1 MGWNHF
7 SGRKPLCQ
15 AVYSAILA
23 TASAAITAH
32 AAANPVNNPAHS
44 SVDNPWDC
52 RAAESGWVCQGSPST
67 PQQAPTTTPSPASPA
82 AVPLASP
89 DTISVDESVSEPSGD
104 AVPATESAADP
115 DTSWSAPAAQPSL
128 APPLREVEPTDPSA
142 ENGDS
147 RVTVTRHL
155 DWVPMDEL
163 DEADR
168 DRVGA
173 NCCGAYIEP
182 QRYYTDGQQEP
193 DTSPLRVTAGSTE
206 AKGNV
211 AVLTDDVQISQ
222 GYRQVRSDSAVVDR
236 QERTVELEGNI
247 IFREP
252 GMLMM
257 GDRAKIN
264 MSSGHADIDNAEF
277 LLHESAV
284 RGTAGTLSKRSENRI
299 HVDDATYTT
308 CEPISNA
315 WQLKTSD
322 LNIDTARGS
331 ATAKHVRLEV
341 RDWPVFYLP
350 WIRFPIT
357 DNRATGLLYPVIM
370 AGNENGLDF
379 SQPIYLN
386 LAPNY
391 DATLTPRY
399 VQERGGMLEAEFR
412 YLNHWSETTLS
423 GGYLHD
429 DKGGDVGRE
438 ETSSGLRQPYRDEDR
453 WVSYIDH
460 RGGFGKRWSTRID
473 YTNVSDPDYFRDLG
487 TATLQANSQSHL
499 NQQFAT
505 AYRTDNWLFRLQA
518 QQFETLI
525 KGGREQ
531 YKQMPRFD
539 ANGLYQL
546 GGDFS
551 LQMRQHVVV
560 FDHSESSV
568 TNTSTLLTR
577 DTANTTVTG
586 NRLRADYAL
595 SWDKQWL
602 WGFFKPTAKLK
613 HASYDL
619 DRPLLN
625 QHDDSPSVTVPVF
638 SVDGGLYF
646 EKRDS
651 WLSNHIQ
658 TLEPRVF
665 YVRSSYRDQ
674 SAIPNFDTSDLTFSY
689 QQLFRDDRFS
699 GSDRIG
705 DTDQFTLGLTTRLI
719 NANNGIERLRFSVGQ
734 VHYLKDRRVTLNPLL
749 AEELTKDTSDIAAE
763 ATANLFDHWRL
774 QADLLYDENDGA
786 ISKGSAA
793 LRYNNREGN
802 LFNLVYRYTRRDN
815 LIYRFAPEIPVADN
829 IRADIDQ
836 VDLSLATPLSP
847 NWRLL
852 ARYNHDMTN
861 HQELEVFAGLEYS
874 SCCWR
879 ASLVARRWVDRDD
892 TFIFD
897 REKLD
902 HRTGLFFQIQFRGL
916 AGTGTRVTNILS
928 EGIYGYQPP
937 EF

>member
-7 SGRKPLCQ
+7 GSRKPLCQ
-15 AVYSAILA
+15 AIYSALLA
-23 TASAAITAH
+23 TAGAALTAH
-32 AAANPVNNPAHS
+32 AAANPASDPANAS
-44 SVDNPWDC
+44 PWDC
-52 RAAESGWVCQGSPST
+52 NVIDGLWVCQGASSATVPTGPAAPPPT
-67 PQQAPTTTPSPASPA
+67 PLPPRESVTIPAEDSEGSPTTPHQPLAQPPASS
-82 AVPLASP
+82 PLTLLPETDAP
-89 DTISVDESVSEPSGD
+89 ETDT
-104 AVPATESAADP
+104 
-115 DTSWSAPAAQPSL
+115 
-128 APPLREVEPTDPSA
+128 

-147 RVTVTRHL
+147 RVTVTRRL
-155 DWVPMDEL
+155 DWVPIAEL
-163 DEADR
+163 DAEDKA
-168 DRVGA
+168 RVA
-173 NCCGAYIEP
+173 PNCCGAYIEP
-182 QRYYTDGQQEP
+182 SRRYIDGQQEP
-193 DTSPLRVTAGSTE
+193 DDSPLRVTAGSTE

-222 GYRQVRSDSAVVDR
+222 GYRQVRSDRATVDR

-252 GMLMM
+252 GVLVM
-257 GDRAKIN
+257 GDRARVDMN
-264 MSSGHADIDNAEF
+264 SGHADIDDAEF
-277 LLHESAV
+277 VLHESSV
-284 RGTAGTLSKRSENRI
+284 RGTAGALRKRSENRI
-299 HVDDATYTT
+299 HVDNATYTT

-315 WQLKTSD
+315 WQLKTAD
-322 LNIDTARGS
+322 LNIDTARGT

-341 RDWPVFYLP
+341 RDTPILYLP
-350 WIRFPIT
+350 WIRFPIS
-357 DNRATGLLYPVIM
+357 DNRASGLLYPVIM

-391 DATLTPRY
+391 DATITPRY
-399 VQERGGMLEAEFR
+399 VQERGAMLEAEFR

-423 GGYLHD
+423 GGHLFD
-429 DKGGDVGRE
+429 DRGGDVGRE

-453 WVSYIDH
+453 WITYIDH
-460 RGGFGKRWSTRID
+460 RGGFGRRWFTHID

-487 TATLQANSQSHL
+487 TSTLQANSQSHL

-505 AYRTDNWLFRLQA
+505 GYRTSNWLFRLQA

-525 KGGREQ
+525 KGGLEQ

-539 ANGLYQL
+539 ANGLYRL
-546 GGDFS
+546 GGDLS
-551 LQMRQHVVV
+551 LEMRQHVVA
-560 FDHSESSV
+560 FDHSEANV
-568 TNTSTLLTR
+568 FGTGTLLTR
-577 DTANTTVTG
+577 DTANTTITG
-586 NRLRADYAL
+586 NRLRADYGL

-602 WGFFKPTAKLK
+602 WGFFKPTAKVK
-613 HASYDL
+613 HISYDL
-619 DRPLLN
+619 DRPLMN

-638 SVDGGLYF
+638 SLDGGLYF
-646 EKRDS
+646 ERPES
-651 WLSNHIQ
+651 WLAGHVQ
-658 TLEPRVF
+658 TLEPRVY
-665 YVRSSYRDQ
+665 YVRASYRDQ
-674 SAIPNFDTSDLTFSY
+674 AAIPNFDTSDLTFSY

-705 DTDQFTLGLTTRLI
+705 DTEQFTLGLTSRLI
-719 NANNGIERLRFSVGQ
+719 DTGTGIERLRFSVGQ

-763 ATANLFDHWRL
+763 ATAHLFDHWRVYS
-774 QADLLYDENDGA
+774 DLLYDENDGA
-786 ISKGSAA
+786 ISKGSVA
-793 LRYNNREGN
+793 LRYNDRQGS
-802 LFNLVYRYTRRDN
+802 LFNLVYRYTRRDS
-815 LIYRFAPEIPVADN
+815 LVYQFAPGSPLADN
-829 IRADIDQ
+829 VRADIDQ
-836 VDLSLATPLSP
+836 VDLSLAAPLTP

-852 ARYNHDMTN
+852 ARYNHDLTTS
-861 HQELEVFAGLEYS
+861 QELEIFAGLEYS

-879 ASLVARRWVDRDD
+879 ASLVARRWADRDD
-892 TFIFD
+892 TFIVG